1 MQEQFQRW
9 QHQLAENQ
17 ELLSRKK
24 ILSSTTETS
33 QPTVDKTQESV
44 APSHAEPSNYTNRFS
59 TRHHVTTHV
68 GGPTTRPGST
78 SASVQRGGSY
88 SGDGDKENQSRLS
101 SSSSSHSPTTIGTTH
116 PRPHAF
122 TPGSFTMGSSY
133 TSRGLG
139 STGYSKYADSGLRHV
154 EPSRGVLSS
163 SSGSST
169 TTSPGPT
176 TSSATT
182 RSSSGTGY
190 SSGLYGSSSVGSV
203 TLSDKASVAVKSPT
217 GRKSTSELYR

>member
-1 MQEQFQRW
+1 M
-9 QHQLAENQ
+9 
-17 ELLSRKK
+17 
-24 ILSSTTETS
+24 
-33 QPTVDKTQESV
+33 
-44 APSHAEPSNYTNRFS
+44 
-59 TRHHVTTHV
+59 TTHG
-68 GGPTTRPGST
+68 GGPTTRLGST

-88 SGDGDKENQSRLS
+88 SGDGDQENQSRLT

-154 EPSRGVLSS
+154 EPPRGILSS

-182 RSSSGTGY
+182 RSGSGTGY
-190 SSGLYGSSSVGSV
+190 SSGLYGSSSIGSV
-203 TLSDKASVAVKSPT
+203 TRSDEASVAVKSPT

>member
-1 MQEQFQRW
+1 M
-9 QHQLAENQ
+9 
-17 ELLSRKK
+17 
-24 ILSSTTETS
+24 
-33 QPTVDKTQESV
+33 
-44 APSHAEPSNYTNRFS
+44 
-59 TRHHVTTHV
+59 TTHV

-88 SGDGDKENQSRLS
+88 SGDGDGDQENQSRLSS

-116 PRPHAF
+116 PRHHAF

-139 STGYSKYADSGLRHV
+139 SAGYSKYADSGLRHV
-154 EPSRGVLSS
+154 EPPRGVLSS

-203 TLSDKASVAVKSPT
+203 TRSDKASVAVKSPT
-217 GRKSTSELYR
+217 GRKSTSELYRWLAWLIVYSHCDCVLWFPFRPPKIFIFLGHR

>member
-1 MQEQFQRW
+1 M
-9 QHQLAENQ
+9 
-17 ELLSRKK
+17 
-24 ILSSTTETS
+24 
-33 QPTVDKTQESV
+33 
-44 APSHAEPSNYTNRFS
+44 
-59 TRHHVTTHV
+59 TTHI
-68 GGPTTRPGST
+68 GGPTTRLGST
-78 SASVQRGGSY
+78 STSVQRGS
-88 SGDGDKENQSRLS
+88 SDGDGDQENQSRLS

-116 PRPHAF
+116 PRPHTF

-139 STGYSKYADSGLRHV
+139 STGYSKCADSGLRHV
-154 EPSRGVLSS
+154 EPPRGVLSS

-169 TTSPGPT
+169 TSSPGPT
-176 TSSATT
+176 TGSATT

-203 TLSDKASVAVKSPT
+203 TRSDQTSVAAKSPT